1 MEWKKREHRRDVGEN
16 CLKPWLYQKGNEVD
30 YAKAAALVLDE
41 FRTGKLGKISLEK
54 PEVEA

>member
-1 MEWKKREHRRDVGEN
+1 MLEKIALNRGCIK
-16 CLKPWLYQKGNEVD
+16 KGNEVD